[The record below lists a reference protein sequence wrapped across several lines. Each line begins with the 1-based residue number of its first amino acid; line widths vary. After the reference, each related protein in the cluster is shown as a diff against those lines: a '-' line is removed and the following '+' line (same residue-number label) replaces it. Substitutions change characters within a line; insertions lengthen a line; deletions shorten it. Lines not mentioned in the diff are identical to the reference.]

1 MAVGAWGEGAG
12 SKGAGAEGVG
22 GEGTGFVGAGL
33 EGAGSKGAGG
43 GYYAKS
49 PLRCIFSANFR
60 EFPQL
65 FANFNEV

>member
-22 GEGTGFVGAGL
+22 REGTGFVGAGL

-49 PLRCIFSANFR
+49 QLRCIFFANFR
-60 EFPQL
+60 
-65 FANFNEV
+65 NFLRILTKFKG